1 MLILHVENVI
11 ELSIGNMIDTRSHEW
26 VKLNVAFG
34 FVRGGKPVF
43 STGDKQCREDGGLHE
58 RFPVRCLV
66 AYLLAA
72 DNVSEP
78 LSTRLRGVNQ
88 TVIRTQ
94 NAFSTLLSR
103 LLADI

>member
-43 STGDKQCREDGGLHE
+43 SAGDEQCREDGGLHE
-58 RFPVRCLV
+58 RFPVRCL
-66 AYLLAA
+66 
-72 DNVSEP
+72 D
-78 LSTRLRGVNQ
+78 
-88 TVIRTQ
+88 
-94 NAFSTLLSR
+94 
-103 LLADI
+103 ADIGQITDFQCLDKIGFIDVMPAFFQLFL